1 MENMS
6 NLQKRIKTVQE
17 LHSIV
22 KTMKAL
28 AAVNMHQYD
37 EVILAINDYNHTL
50 ALGMQALLKNTH
62 VLFETPRTN
71 SKKVAAVVFGS
82 DQGMCG
88 QFNDIVVNYTMEN
101 VPQDKTFLVVGARA
115 ATHLTERKEKVE
127 LIISLPS
134 VVAGITHTVQDIL
147 ITIEKWY
154 LQKDIAKVL
163 LFYNTPISKSNRYTT
178 KHLQVLPFPNERFT
192 GLQQKKWPS
201 PMLPTFSLS
210 TNEIFSALIRQY
222 LFATIYRAL
231 VESIISENASR
242 LVAMQQAEKN
252 ITDYLQQLNSQY
264 HQKRQTMIN
273 EELLDL
279 VSGYVA
285 SLNKNF

>member
-1 MENMS
+1 
-6 NLQKRIKTVQE
+6 
-17 LHSIV
+17 
-22 KTMKAL
+22 
-28 AAVNMHQYD
+28 
-37 EVILAINDYNHTL
+37 
-50 ALGMQALLKNTH
+50 
-62 VLFETPRTN
+62 
-71 SKKVAAVVFGS
+71 
-82 DQGMCG
+82 
-88 QFNDIVVNYTMEN
+88 
-101 VPQDKTFLVVGARA
+101 
-115 ATHLTERKEKVE
+115 
-127 LIISLPS
+127 
-134 VVAGITHTVQDIL
+134 
-147 ITIEKWY
+147 
-154 LQKDIAKVL
+154 
-163 LFYNTPISKSNRYTT
+163 
-178 KHLQVLPFPNERFT
+178 
-192 GLQQKKWPS
+192 
-201 PMLPTFSLS
+201 MLPTFSLS